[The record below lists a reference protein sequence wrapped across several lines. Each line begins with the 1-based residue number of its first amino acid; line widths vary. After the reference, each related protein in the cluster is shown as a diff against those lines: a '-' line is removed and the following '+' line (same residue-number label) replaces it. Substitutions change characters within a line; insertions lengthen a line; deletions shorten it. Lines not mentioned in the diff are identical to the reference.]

1 MCCEWS
7 ESNDYHKFI
16 TQDTCVNFPISRLN
30 RCEKNLDLDR
40 VCCSIKKKGIWDQT
54 ETANKQDITSRSDSL
69 LSSCQGQIV
78 FVVIWVQLTI
88 FKIKT
93 YKDC

>member
-40 VCCSIKKKGIWDQT
+40 VCCSIKKKEFGIKLRQQI
-54 ETANKQDITSRSDSL
+54 NKI
-69 LSSCQGQIV
+69 
-78 FVVIWVQLTI
+78 
-88 FKIKT
+88 
-93 YKDC
+93 